1 MSCQRAECPR
11 SLPRTREGTQG
22 RFRNT
27 PADWE
32 SFSNIIKSL
41 LSVYSALR
49 AGAARERNK
58 GQVSDL
64 TEPMAL
70 QRRGGK
76 GRGDEE

>member
-1 MSCQRAECPR
+1 MICQRAECQR
-11 SLPRTREGTQG
+11 SLPRMREGSQG

-41 LSVYSALR
+41 LNIYSGLR
-49 AGAARERNK
+49 VGAARERNK
-58 GQVSDL
+58 DQVSDL

-70 QRRGGK
+70 ERRGGK
-76 GRGDEE
+76 GRGDKE